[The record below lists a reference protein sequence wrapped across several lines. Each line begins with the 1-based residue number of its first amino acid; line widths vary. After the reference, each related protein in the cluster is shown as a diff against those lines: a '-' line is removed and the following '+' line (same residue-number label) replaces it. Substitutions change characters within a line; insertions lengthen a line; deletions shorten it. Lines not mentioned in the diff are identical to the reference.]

1 MFNSWFLISF
11 AVTVVSASFWPVMPH
26 WVWAP
31 LMLLLLLASTKYSVF
46 RRARGSVT
54 ALILVICLGNVIEM
68 QTSRLFQSGQNT
80 TINASVVSLFS
91 ENSHGFESVIVARSI
106 GGEKLIFPQLIKLRL
121 FTPFKLTLGDRVY
134 LSMSIKP
141 VWGKLNE
148 AGFDLEKHLFSA
160 GVVANASYRAET
172 KYRIHSSTNLRS
184 QWFESSLER
193 LSQLANA
200 DLIMALSFGYR
211 DLIPPQRWDLLKS
224 SGLIHLMAI
233 SGLHISIAFGI
244 GYQLGKLVRLL
255 SPQLL
260 WLPTLFG
267 LGLAY
272 FYSWF
277 AGFTLPTLR
286 ALVMCVIA
294 SYFLWRGQN
303 ISLVRYVALSLCVV
317 LLIWPFSALSSSFWL
332 SFGALGAVLYIAS
345 NNAPSS
351 LDVTLTSRVLQLIK
365 IQLMLTIL
373 IAPFSMLFFEGVS
386 LISVLY
392 NLLLL
397 PWVSLVTIPLLFLAM
412 FISFLSESVFG
423 ASGSVLLA
431 SEWELLGKGFAG
443 HLWELV
449 DLSLEPFV
457 FSLPFSERFW
467 IQVDNHT
474 IELSVLLILF
484 FGFCS
489 RYLQRTLS
497 IFVVIVFVLWWE
509 FGKFKHDTL
518 RIDILDVGHGLS
530 LVLEKNT
537 QVVVYDLGN
546 AWPGGSIVESLLI
559 PTLNQRGIHELDGV
573 IVSHFDSDHA
583 GGYPALLENYTP
595 KWIRVSQ
602 SFNEQTHLNTQ
613 AQLNLQACILGESWN
628 WQGVDFKVL
637 WPPQRAKRAYNPH
650 SCVVRLS
657 APDSEFS
664 MLLTGDIELVSEWLL
679 SREGDQL
686 RSDVMLVP
694 HHGSDSSSI
703 KSFIKA
709 VSPQLAIASLA
720 KGNQWGMPNES
731 VVGRYKEAGSVWLDT
746 GESGQITI
754 TLSKEGWQYH
764 AIREQQGGQWYRQM
778 LRKGVE

>member
-1 MFNSWFLISF
+1 MFNTWFLISF
-11 AVTVVSASFWPVMPH
+11 AATVVSASFWPVMPH

-31 LMLLLLLASTKYSVF
+31 LMLLLLLAPTKYSVF
-46 RRARGSVT
+46 RSARGPVT
-54 ALILVICLGNVIEM
+54 ALILVICLGNAIEI

-121 FTPFKLTLGDRVY
+121 FTPFKLTLGDDVY
-134 LSMSIKP
+134 LSASIKP
-141 VWGKLNE
+141 IWGKLNE
-148 AGFDLEKHLFSA
+148 AGFDLEKYLFSA
-160 GVVANASYRAET
+160 GVVANATYRADT

-184 QWFESSLER
+184 RWFETSLER
-193 LSQLANA
+193 LSLLANQ
-200 DLIMALSFGYR
+200 DLIIALSFGYR
-211 DLIPPQRWDLLKS
+211 DLIPPQRWDMLKS

-233 SGLHISIAFGI
+233 SGLHIGIAFGI
-244 GYQLGKLVRLL
+244 GYQIGKISRLL
-255 SPQLL
+255 SPSFL
-260 WLPTLFG
+260 WLPTIFG

-303 ISLVRYVALSLCVV
+303 ISLLRYVALSLCVV

-332 SFGALGAVLYIAS
+332 SFGALG
-345 NNAPSS
+345 
-351 LDVTLTSRVLQLIK
+351 
-365 IQLMLTIL
+365 
-373 IAPFSMLFFEGVS
+373 
-386 LISVLY
+386 SVFY
-392 NLLLL
+392 NLFLL
-397 PWVSLVTIPLLFLAM
+397 PWVSMVTIPLLFLAM
-412 FISFLSESVFG
+412 FLSLISESV
-423 ASGSVLLA
+423 SGVVGITALDNDLVSQ
-431 SEWELLGKGFAG
+431 
-443 HLWELV
+443 LWKLV
-449 DLSLEPFV
+449 DLSLEPLV
-457 FSLPFSERFW
+457 FSIPFSERFW
-467 IQVDNHT
+467 IQVDNQT
-474 IELSVLLILF
+474 IALSVFLILF
-484 FGFCS
+484 LSFVS
-489 RYLQRTLS
+489 RYFKRTLS
-497 IFVVIVFVLWWE
+497 ILVTAVFVLWWE
-509 FGKFKHDTL
+509 FSKPQQDKLT
-518 RIDILDVGHGLS
+518 IDILDVGHGLS
-530 LVLEKNT
+530 LVLEKNN
-537 QVVVYDLGN
+537 QIVVYDLGN
-546 AWPGGSIVESLLI
+546 AWPGGSVVESLLI
-559 PTLNQRGIHELDGV
+559 PTLNQRGIYELEGV

-595 KWIRVSQ
+595 KWIRTSQ
-602 SFNEQTHLNTQ
+602 DLIQERQSATQ
-613 AQLNLQACILGESWN
+613 APSNIQTCTIGEVWN
-628 WQGVDFKVL
+628 WQDVVFEVL
-637 WPPQRAKRAYNPH
+637 WPPKQVKRAYNPH
-650 SCVVRLS
+650 SCVVKISDHS
-657 APDSEFS
+657 ADFS

-679 SREGDQL
+679 AREGEQL

-703 KSFIKA
+703 KSFIEA

-731 VVGRYKEAGSVWLDT
+731 VIERYQEAGSTWLDT